1 MPTFDTPH
9 PVSATVELV
18 LGEVRITA
26 SERADTVV
34 DVRPSDAANPADV
47 KAAETTHVA
56 YANDKLVVKAP
67 KARPLLSTRND
78 TGSIEVTIEVPA
90 GSHLDGSGQVA
101 DFHSDGRL
109 GDTRVRTGL
118 GQVRLDWAGA
128 LHVKNGAGDVTVD
141 RATGH
146 TEITAGTGDVRLR
159 EVDGSAVIRN
169 ANGDTW
175 VGLAGG
181 DTRVKAANGS
191 IAVDRANA
199 SLSAKSAN
207 GDVRVGEVA
216 RGSVV
221 VETHIGELEVGIREG
236 TAAWLD
242 VNAVAG
248 RVRNELATADAPPAA
263 SAERVEVSARTSLG
277 DVVIRRA

>member
-67 KARPLLSTRND
+67 KARPLLSTRNN
-78 TGSIEVTIEVPA
+78 TGSIDVTIEVPA

-118 GQVRLDWAGA
+118 GQVRLDRAGA

-248 RVRNELATADAPPAA
+248 RVRNELATADAPD
-263 SAERVEVSARTSLG
+263 SSGERVEVRARTSIG

>member
-78 TGSIEVTIEVPA
+78 TGSIDVTIEVPA

-248 RVRNELATADAPPAA
+248 RVRNELATADAPD
-263 SAERVEVSARTSLG
+263 SSGERVEVRARTSIG

>member
-47 KAAETTHVA
+47 KAAETTHIA

-78 TGSIEVTIEVPA
+78 TGSIDVTIEVPA

-248 RVRNELATADAPPAA
+248 RVRNELATADAPD
-263 SAERVEVSARTSLG
+263 SSGERVEVRARTSIG

>member
-1 MPTFDTPH
+1 MTFESPGPITANLD
-9 PVSATVELV
+9 VVV
-18 LGEVRITA
+18 GDVRIA
-26 SERADTVV
+26 AGERADTVV

-47 KAAETTHVA
+47 KAAETTHIA

-78 TGSIEVTIEVPA
+78 TGSIDVTIEVPA

-248 RVRNELATADAPPAA
+248 RVRNELATADAPD
-263 SAERVEVSARTSLG
+263 SSGERVEVRARTSIG

>member
-9 PVSATVELV
+9 PVTATIELP

-26 SERADTVV
+26 GDRADTVV
-34 DVRPSDAANPADV
+34 DVRPSDAANQADV

-56 YANDKLVVKAP
+56 FANEKLVVRAP
-67 KARPLLSTRND
+67 KARPRLSTRSN
-78 TGSIEVTIEVPA
+78 TGSIDVTIEVPA
-90 GSHLDGSGQVA
+90 GSHLDGSGQAA

-109 GDTRVRTGL
+109 GDCRVRTGL
-118 GQVRLDWAGA
+118 GQVRLDWAGT

-146 TEITAGTGDVRLR
+146 AEITVGTGDVRLG
-159 EVDGSAVIRN
+159 ELDGTAVIRN

-181 DTRVKAANGS
+181 DTRVKSANGS
-191 IAVDRANA
+191 IVVDRANA
-199 SLSAKSAN
+199 SLGAKSAN

-216 RGSVV
+216 HGSVV
-221 VETHIGELEVGIREG
+221 VETHVGDLEVGIREG

-242 VNAVAG
+242 VKAAAG
-248 RVRNELATADAPPAA
+248 QVRNELATADAPPAA

>member
-9 PVSATVELV
+9 PVSATVDLV

-26 SERADTVV
+26 SDRADTVV
-34 DVRPSDAANPADV
+34 DVRPSDAENELDV

-56 YANDKLVVKAP
+56 YENDKLVVKAP
-67 KARPLLSTRND
+67 KSRPMLGSRNA
-78 TGSIEVTIEVPA
+78 GSIDVTIEVPS
-90 GSHLDGSGQVA
+90 GSNLVGTGASA
-101 DFHSDGRL
+101 DFHADGRL
-109 GDTRVRTGL
+109 GDCRVRTGL
-118 GQVRLDWAGA
+118 GLVQLEWAGT
-128 LHVKNGAGDVTVD
+128 LHVKSGAGDVTID

-146 TEITAGTGDVRLR
+146 AEITVGSGDARLR
-159 EVDGSAVIRN
+159 ELDASAVIRN

-191 IAVDRANA
+191 IVVDRADA
-199 SLSAKSAN
+199 SLGAKTAN
-207 GDVRVGEVA
+207 GDVRVGEVG

-221 VETHIGELEVGIREG
+221 AETRIGDVEVGIREG
-236 TAAWLD
+236 TPAWLD

-248 RVRNELATADAPPAA
+248 RVRNELDAAEAPPA
-263 SAERVEVSARTSLG
+263 SSNERVEVRARTSVG
-277 DVVIRRA
+277 NVVIRRA

>member
-56 YANDKLVVKAP
+56 FANEKLVVRAP
-67 KARPLLSTRND
+67 KARPRLSTRNN
-78 TGSIEVTIEVPA
+78 TGSIDVTIEVPA

-248 RVRNELATADAPPAA
+248 RVRNELATADAPD
-263 SAERVEVSARTSLG
+263 SSGERVEVRARTSIG